1 MVRDYDPRNAD
12 SPQKHNQRPSHGN
25 SEIHLFVSLG
35 YEV

>member
-1 MVRDYDPRNAD
+1 MVRDYDPGNAE
-12 SPQKHNQRPSHGN
+12 SPQKHIQRPSHEN